1 MGKILHFND
10 DARRRLQAGVDELA
24 DAVKVTL
31 GPKGRNV
38 VLERLTGAPTI
49 TNDGVSIARE
59 IELSDPFKNMGAQ
72 LVREVATKT
81 SDLTGDGTTTATLL
95 AQGIVRE
102 GMRTIDEGAN
112 PMLLRHGI
120 EVATERVVA
129 HLRRQ
134 AQPVAGRDDLRHVAT
149 IAGKEDVGIG
159 EAVAEALDHVG
170 EEGVVTVE
178 ESPLPGITV
187 EFVEGMLV
195 ENGFVSPYMA
205 TDQTRM
211 ETVYEDPYI
220 FMTTKPISAVQDLM
234 PLLDAVMKQ
243 PRPLVILAEKVD
255 GAALGMLV
263 HNASHGTLEAVA
275 VRAPGFGHR
284 RIAHLKDLAAFTG
297 GEVITEEA
305 GLTLENVR
313 REYLGSARR
322 VIVTEHSCTFVEGA
336 GTPEAVETRLG
347 QIRNEAERA
356 PHENDREIARERLAK
371 LASRLAVIHVGAAT
385 DVVLNEKR
393 HRTEGALAATRAAVS
408 EGIVPGGG
416 TALLRAEEALED
428 LELEGDY
435 ATGAD
440 LVRRVLS
447 EPLYWIAT
455 NAGYDG
461 QEAIDQVREMPA
473 GRRPERAHRRVR
485 RPGRGRRHRPG
496 ARHAAHDR
504 ERRVGR
510 RAAAHDGGRGGGG
523 AARPAGRD
531 HRAGLRRPR
540 GGPGQTEL
548 AGVSEDPDA
557 FNAFEAAGWDKQSAG
572 YDEFFGPITGRV
584 VAPLLDAAGVEA
596 GSRVLDV
603 ASGPGYV
610 AVHAAA
616 RGATV
621 IGIDV
626 AEAMIALARLR
637 NPDLVFRRGDAEAL
651 AFEDAAFDAVVANF
665 LLLHLGRPERALAEL
680 ARVLAPG
687 GRVALTVWDLPAHAR
702 FVGVLVDAL
711 AEAGAGPPPELPVG
725 PPIFKYA
732 DEEEFAGLLRG
743 AGLEDVHVQT
753 VAFLH
758 SEASADSLWRG
769 LLGGTVRTSAIVVAQ
784 PQETQARIRAAFDR
798 IVAQYESG
806 GRLELPVS
814 VKLGSG
820 RKP

>member
-10 DARRRLQAGVDELA
+10 DARRRLQSGVDQLA

-59 IELSDPFKNMGAQ
+59 IELSDPFENMGAM

-120 EVATERVVA
+120 EVATQRVVE
-129 HLRRQ
+129 HLRTQ
-134 AQPVAGRDDLRHVAT
+134 ARPVSSRDDLRHVAT
-149 IAGKEDVGIG
+149 IAGKEDVMIG

-170 EEGVVTVE
+170 QEGVVTVE
-178 ESPLPGITV
+178 ESPLPGISV

-195 ENGFVSPYMA
+195 ENGMVSPYMA

-211 ETVYEDPYI
+211 ETVYVDPYI
-220 FMTTKPISAVQDLM
+220 FMTTKPISAIPDLM
-234 PLLDAVMKQ
+234 PLLDQVMKE

-336 GTPEAVETRLG
+336 GTAEAVETRLG
-347 QIRNEAERA
+347 QIRNEAEHA
-356 PHENDREIARERLAK
+356 PHENDREIAKERLAK

-385 DVVLNEKR
+385 DVVLSEKR

-416 TALLRAEEALED
+416 TALLRAEEALEN

-461 QEAIDQVREMPA
+461 RAAIDEVRSMAP
-473 GRRPERAHRRVR
+473 
-485 RPGRGRRHRPG
+485 
-496 ARHAAHDR
+496 
-504 ERRVGR
+504 
-510 RAAAHDGGRGGGG
+510 GGGLNALTG
-523 AARPAGRD
+523 EFGDLLEGGVIDPVRVTRLTIENAASVA
-531 HRAGLRRPR
+531 ALLLT
-540 GGPGQTEL
+540 TE
-548 AGVSEDPDA
+548 
-557 FNAFEAAGWDKQSAG
+557 
-572 YDEFFGPITGRV
+572 
-584 VAPLLDAAGVEA
+584 
-596 GSRVLDV
+596 
-603 ASGPGYV
+603 
-610 AVHAAA
+610 
-616 RGATV
+616 
-621 IGIDV
+621 
-626 AEAMIALARLR
+626 
-637 NPDLVFRRGDAEAL
+637 
-651 AFEDAAFDAVVANF
+651 AVVAEQ
-665 LLLHLGRPERALAEL
+665 LLAQPGAIIAPGFGDLAEGL
-680 ARVLAPG
+680 ARPSS
-687 GRVALTVWDLPAHAR
+687 
-702 FVGVLVDAL
+702 
-711 AEAGAGPPPELPVG
+711 PV
-725 PPIFKYA
+725 
-732 DEEEFAGLLRG
+732 
-743 AGLEDVHVQT
+743 
-753 VAFLH
+753 
-758 SEASADSLWRG
+758 
-769 LLGGTVRTSAIVVAQ
+769 
-784 PQETQARIRAAFDR
+784 
-798 IVAQYESG
+798 
-806 GRLELPVS
+806 
-814 VKLGSG
+814 
-820 RKP
+820 

>member
-1 MGKILHFND
+1 MGKVLYFNH

-102 GMRTIDEGAN
+102 GMLTIDEGAN

-134 AQPVAGRDDLRHVAT
+134 ARPVSGRDDLRHVAT
-149 IAGKEDVGIG
+149 IAGKEDDNIG

-178 ESPLPGITV
+178 ESPLPGISV

-195 ENGFVSPYMA
+195 ENGMVSPYMA

-220 FMTTKPISAVQDLM
+220 FMTTKPISAVADLM
-234 PLLDAVMKQ
+234 PLLDQVMKQ

-305 GLTLENVR
+305 GLTLDTVR

-416 TALLRAEEALED
+416 TALLRAEEALEGLD
-428 LELEGDY
+428 LDGDY

-461 QEAIDQVREMPA
+461 RAAIDEVRAMPEGGGLNA
-473 GRRPERAHRRVR
+473 LTGEFGDLVEGGVIDPVRVTR
-485 RPGRGRRHRPG
+485 LTIENAASVAALLLTTEAVVAEELLARPG
-496 ARHAAHDR
+496 AIIAPGFGDLA
-504 ERRVGR
+504 EGL
-510 RAAAHDGGRGGGG
+510 
-523 AARPAGRD
+523 ARP
-531 HRAGLRRPR
+531 
-540 GGPGQTEL
+540 
-548 AGVSEDPDA
+548 S
-557 FNAFEAAGWDKQSAG
+557 S
-572 YDEFFGPITGRV
+572 
-584 VAPLLDAAGVEA
+584 
-596 GSRVLDV
+596 
-603 ASGPGYV
+603 
-610 AVHAAA
+610 
-616 RGATV
+616 
-621 IGIDV
+621 
-626 AEAMIALARLR
+626 
-637 NPDLVFRRGDAEAL
+637 
-651 AFEDAAFDAVVANF
+651 
-665 LLLHLGRPERALAEL
+665 
-680 ARVLAPG
+680 
-687 GRVALTVWDLPAHAR
+687 
-702 FVGVLVDAL
+702 
-711 AEAGAGPPPELPVG
+711 PV
-725 PPIFKYA
+725 
-732 DEEEFAGLLRG
+732 
-743 AGLEDVHVQT
+743 
-753 VAFLH
+753 
-758 SEASADSLWRG
+758 
-769 LLGGTVRTSAIVVAQ
+769 
-784 PQETQARIRAAFDR
+784 
-798 IVAQYESG
+798 
-806 GRLELPVS
+806 
-814 VKLGSG
+814 
-820 RKP
+820 

>member
-10 DARRRLQAGVDELA
+10 DARRRLQSGVDQLA

-59 IELSDPFKNMGAQ
+59 IELSDPFENMGAM

-120 EVATERVVA
+120 EVATQRVVE
-129 HLRRQ
+129 HLRTQ
-134 AQPVAGRDDLRHVAT
+134 ARPVSSRDDLRHVAT
-149 IAGKEDVGIG
+149 IAGKEDVMIG

-170 EEGVVTVE
+170 QEGVVTVE
-178 ESPLPGITV
+178 ESPLPGISV

-195 ENGFVSPYMA
+195 ENGMVSPYMA

-220 FMTTKPISAVQDLM
+220 FMTTKPISAIPDLM
-234 PLLDAVMKQ
+234 PLLDQVMKE

-305 GLTLENVR
+305 GLTLDNVR

-336 GTPEAVETRLG
+336 GTAEAVETRLG
-347 QIRNEAERA
+347 QIRNEAEHA
-356 PHENDREIARERLAK
+356 PHENDREIAKERLAK

-385 DVVLNEKR
+385 DVVLSEKR
-393 HRTEGALAATRAAVS
+393 HRTEGALAATRAAVG

-416 TALLRAEEALED
+416 TALLRAEEALEN

-461 QEAIDQVREMPA
+461 RAAIDEVRSMA
-473 GRRPERAHRRVR
+473 T
-485 RPGRGRRHRPG
+485 
-496 ARHAAHDR
+496 
-504 ERRVGR
+504 
-510 RAAAHDGGRGGGG
+510 GGGLNALTG
-523 AARPAGRD
+523 EFGDLLEGGVIDPVRVTRLTIENAASVA
-531 HRAGLRRPR
+531 ALLLT
-540 GGPGQTEL
+540 TE
-548 AGVSEDPDA
+548 
-557 FNAFEAAGWDKQSAG
+557 
-572 YDEFFGPITGRV
+572 
-584 VAPLLDAAGVEA
+584 
-596 GSRVLDV
+596 
-603 ASGPGYV
+603 
-610 AVHAAA
+610 
-616 RGATV
+616 
-621 IGIDV
+621 
-626 AEAMIALARLR
+626 
-637 NPDLVFRRGDAEAL
+637 
-651 AFEDAAFDAVVANF
+651 AVVAEQ
-665 LLLHLGRPERALAEL
+665 LLAQPGAIIAPGFGDLAEGL
-680 ARVLAPG
+680 ARPSS
-687 GRVALTVWDLPAHAR
+687 
-702 FVGVLVDAL
+702 
-711 AEAGAGPPPELPVG
+711 PV
-725 PPIFKYA
+725 
-732 DEEEFAGLLRG
+732 
-743 AGLEDVHVQT
+743 
-753 VAFLH
+753 
-758 SEASADSLWRG
+758 
-769 LLGGTVRTSAIVVAQ
+769 
-784 PQETQARIRAAFDR
+784 
-798 IVAQYESG
+798 
-806 GRLELPVS
+806 
-814 VKLGSG
+814 
-820 RKP
+820 

>member
-10 DARRRLQAGVDELA
+10 DARRMLQAGVDELA

-120 EVATERVVA
+120 EVATQRVVE
-129 HLRRQ
+129 HLRSQ
-134 AQPVAGRDDLRHVAT
+134 ARPVSSRDDLRHVAT
-149 IAGKEDVGIG
+149 IAGKEDVMIG

-178 ESPLPGITV
+178 ESPLPGISV
-187 EFVEGMLV
+187 GFVEGMLV
-195 ENGFVSPYMA
+195 ENGMVSPYMA

-220 FMTTKPISAVQDLM
+220 FMTTKPISAIPDLM
-234 PLLDAVMKQ
+234 PLLDQVMKQ

-322 VIVTEHSCTFVEGA
+322 VIITEHSCTFVEGA
-336 GTPEAVETRLG
+336 GTAEAVETRLG
-347 QIRNEAERA
+347 QIRNEAEHA
-356 PHENDREIARERLAK
+356 PHENDREVARERLAK

-385 DVVLNEKR
+385 DVVLSEKR

-416 TALLRAEEALED
+416 TALLRAEEALEN

-461 QEAIDQVREMPA
+461 RAAIDEVRAMA
-473 GRRPERAHRRVR
+473 S
-485 RPGRGRRHRPG
+485 
-496 ARHAAHDR
+496 
-504 ERRVGR
+504 
-510 RAAAHDGGRGGGG
+510 GGGLNALTG
-523 AARPAGRD
+523 EFGDLLEGGVIDPVRVTRLTIENAASVA
-531 HRAGLRRPR
+531 ALLLT
-540 GGPGQTEL
+540 TE
-548 AGVSEDPDA
+548 
-557 FNAFEAAGWDKQSAG
+557 
-572 YDEFFGPITGRV
+572 
-584 VAPLLDAAGVEA
+584 
-596 GSRVLDV
+596 
-603 ASGPGYV
+603 
-610 AVHAAA
+610 
-616 RGATV
+616 
-621 IGIDV
+621 
-626 AEAMIALARLR
+626 
-637 NPDLVFRRGDAEAL
+637 
-651 AFEDAAFDAVVANF
+651 AVVAEE
-665 LLLHLGRPERALAEL
+665 LLAQPGAIIAPGFGDLAEGL
-680 ARVLAPG
+680 ARPSS
-687 GRVALTVWDLPAHAR
+687 
-702 FVGVLVDAL
+702 
-711 AEAGAGPPPELPVG
+711 PV
-725 PPIFKYA
+725 
-732 DEEEFAGLLRG
+732 
-743 AGLEDVHVQT
+743 
-753 VAFLH
+753 
-758 SEASADSLWRG
+758 
-769 LLGGTVRTSAIVVAQ
+769 
-784 PQETQARIRAAFDR
+784 
-798 IVAQYESG
+798 
-806 GRLELPVS
+806 
-814 VKLGSG
+814 
-820 RKP
+820 